1 MPKLGK
7 RAKTGPEVRF
17 FCHFLKFGSLVFFET
32 TYGNSL
38 KQCLTING
46 DKTHEKDLGS
56 KNSFFCHFGMFP
68 SLGFLDIAQDCSLGL
83 CLTTSRAET
92 LNTFADST
100 H

>member
-1 MPKLGK
+1 MKKIWGPK
-7 RAKTGPEVRF
+7 
-17 FCHFLKFGSLVFFET
+17 
-32 TYGNSL
+32 
-38 KQCLTING
+38 I
-46 DKTHEKDLGS
+46 GS

-92 LNTFADST
+92 FNTFAGST